1 MTQQVPDRTVFERAL
16 PREEMD
22 DITRALF
29 DAALGVQ
36 EHAHAPYSNYHVG
49 CSVLTSSGQIYV
61 GANIE
66 NAAYPQGLCAE
77 ATALAVMASHGERQA
92 QVVLT
97 VCDSEGLATSCGGCR
112 QKIRDSRRPR
122 RLFMPAAEM
131 VSGRR
136 TQWTV
141 YCQIRSVRSIFQPH
155 KSTERKILSHIDS
168 SFLLLRLV

>member
-61 GANIE
+61 GANRMRI
-66 NAAYPQGLCAE
+66 PTGSVAE

-92 QVVLT
+92 QVASRCVILRA
-97 VCDSEGLATSCGGCR
+97 LQRRGGCR
-112 QKIRDSRRPR
+112 QKIREFATSETIIHACSRNGLWATYTMDGLLPDSFGPEH
-122 RLFMPAAEM
+122 L
-131 VSGRR
+131 
-136 TQWTV
+136 
-141 YCQIRSVRSIFQPH
+141 
-155 KSTERKILSHIDS
+155 STA
-168 SFLLLRLV
+168 

>member
-1 MTQQVPDRTVFERAL
+1 MTPQVPNRTVFERAL

-22 DITRALF
+22 DTTRALF
-29 DAALGVQ
+29 DAALRVQ

-112 QKIRDSRRPR
+112 QKIREFATSETVIHACSRNGLWATYTMNGLLPDSFGPEH
-122 RLFMPAAEM
+122 LSPA
-131 VSGRR
+131 
-136 TQWTV
+136 
-141 YCQIRSVRSIFQPH
+141 
-155 KSTERKILSHIDS
+155 
-168 SFLLLRLV
+168 

>member
-29 DAALGVQ
+29 DAALDVQ

-61 GANIE
+61 GANVE

-112 QKIRDSRRPR
+112 QKIREFATSETIIHACSRNGLWATYTMDGLLPDSFGPEH
-122 RLFMPAAEM
+122 LSPA
-131 VSGRR
+131 
-136 TQWTV
+136 
-141 YCQIRSVRSIFQPH
+141 
-155 KSTERKILSHIDS
+155 
-168 SFLLLRLV
+168 

>member
-1 MTQQVPDRTVFERAL
+1 MTPQVPNRTVFERAL

-22 DITRALF
+22 DTTRALF
-29 DAALGVQ
+29 DAAIRVQ

-49 CSVLTSSGQIYV
+49 CSVLASSGQIYV

-112 QKIRDSRRPR
+112 QKIREFATSETVIHACSRNGLWATYTMNGLLPDSFGPEH
-122 RLFMPAAEM
+122 LSPA
-131 VSGRR
+131 
-136 TQWTV
+136 
-141 YCQIRSVRSIFQPH
+141 
-155 KSTERKILSHIDS
+155 
-168 SFLLLRLV
+168 

>member
-1 MTQQVPDRTVFERAL
+1 MTPQVPNRTVFDRAL

-22 DITRALF
+22 DTTRALF
-29 DAALGVQ
+29 DAALRVQ

-112 QKIRDSRRPR
+112 QKIREFATSETIIHACSRTGLWATYTMDGLLPDSFGPEH
-122 RLFMPAAEM
+122 LSPA
-131 VSGRR
+131 
-136 TQWTV
+136 
-141 YCQIRSVRSIFQPH
+141 
-155 KSTERKILSHIDS
+155 
-168 SFLLLRLV
+168 

>member
-1 MTQQVPDRTVFERAL
+1 MTPQVPNRTVFDRAL

-22 DITRALF
+22 DTTRALF
-29 DAALGVQ
+29 DAALRVQ

-49 CSVLTSSGQIYV
+49 CSVLTSSGQMYV

-112 QKIRDSRRPR
+112 QKIREFATSETIIHACSRTGLWATYTMDGLLPDSFGPEH
-122 RLFMPAAEM
+122 LSPA
-131 VSGRR
+131 
-136 TQWTV
+136 
-141 YCQIRSVRSIFQPH
+141 
-155 KSTERKILSHIDS
+155 
-168 SFLLLRLV
+168 

>member
-1 MTQQVPDRTVFERAL
+1 MTPEVPNRTVFERPL

-22 DITRALF
+22 DTTRALF
-29 DAALGVQ
+29 DAALRVQ

-112 QKIRDSRRPR
+112 QKIREFATSETIIHACSRNGLWATYTMDGLLPDSFGPEH
-122 RLFMPAAEM
+122 L
-131 VSGRR
+131 
-136 TQWTV
+136 
-141 YCQIRSVRSIFQPH
+141 
-155 KSTERKILSHIDS
+155 STP
-168 SFLLLRLV
+168 

>member
-49 CSVLTSSGQIYV
+49 CSVLTSSGQIYA

-77 ATALAVMASHGERQA
+77 ATALAVMASHGERQV

-112 QKIRDSRRPR
+112 QKIREFATSETIIHACSRNGLWATYTMDGLLPDSFGPEH
-122 RLFMPAAEM
+122 L
-131 VSGRR
+131 
-136 TQWTV
+136 
-141 YCQIRSVRSIFQPH
+141 
-155 KSTERKILSHIDS
+155 STA
-168 SFLLLRLV
+168 

>member
-1 MTQQVPDRTVFERAL
+1 MTPQVPNRTVFERAL

-22 DITRALF
+22 DTTRALF
-29 DAALGVQ
+29 DAALRVQ

-112 QKIRDSRRPR
+112 QKIREFATSETIIHACSRKGLWATYTMDGLLPDSFGPEH
-122 RLFMPAAEM
+122 LSPA
-131 VSGRR
+131 
-136 TQWTV
+136 
-141 YCQIRSVRSIFQPH
+141 
-155 KSTERKILSHIDS
+155 
-168 SFLLLRLV
+168 

>member
-1 MTQQVPDRTVFERAL
+1 MTPQVPNRTVFEQPL

-22 DITRALF
+22 DTTRALF
-29 DAALGVQ
+29 DAALRVQ

-112 QKIRDSRRPR
+112 QKIREFATSETIIHACSRNGLWATYTMDGLLPDSFGPEH
-122 RLFMPAAEM
+122 L
-131 VSGRR
+131 
-136 TQWTV
+136 
-141 YCQIRSVRSIFQPH
+141 
-155 KSTERKILSHIDS
+155 STA
-168 SFLLLRLV
+168 

>member
-1 MTQQVPDRTVFERAL
+1 MTPEVPNRTVFERPL

-22 DITRALF
+22 DTTRALF
-29 DAALGVQ
+29 DAALRVQ

-49 CSVLTSSGQIYV
+49 CSVLTSSGQSYV

-112 QKIRDSRRPR
+112 QKIREFATSETIIHACSRNGLWATYTMDGLLPDSFGPEH
-122 RLFMPAAEM
+122 L
-131 VSGRR
+131 
-136 TQWTV
+136 
-141 YCQIRSVRSIFQPH
+141 
-155 KSTERKILSHIDS
+155 STA
-168 SFLLLRLV
+168 

>member
-1 MTQQVPDRTVFERAL
+1 MTPQVPNRTVFERPL

-22 DITRALF
+22 DTTRALF
-29 DAALGVQ
+29 DAALRVQ

-49 CSVLTSSGQIYV
+49 CSVLTPSGQIYV

-112 QKIRDSRRPR
+112 QKIREFATSETIIHACSRNGLWATYSMDGLLPDSFGP
-122 RLFMPAAEM
+122 E
-131 VSGRR
+131 
-136 TQWTV
+136 
-141 YCQIRSVRSIFQPH
+141 H
-155 KSTERKILSHIDS
+155 LSPT
-168 SFLLLRLV
+168 

>member
-1 MTQQVPDRTVFERAL
+1 MTPQVPDRTVFERAL

-22 DITRALF
+22 DTTRALF

-112 QKIRDSRRPR
+112 QKIREFATSETIIHACSRNGLWATYTMDGLLPDSFGP
-122 RLFMPAAEM
+122 E
-131 VSGRR
+131 
-136 TQWTV
+136 
-141 YCQIRSVRSIFQPH
+141 H
-155 KSTERKILSHIDS
+155 LSATINP
-168 SFLLLRLV
+168 

>member
-1 MTQQVPDRTVFERAL
+1 MTPEVPNRTVFERPL

-22 DITRALF
+22 DTTRALF
-29 DAALGVQ
+29 DAALRVQ
-36 EHAHAPYSNYHVG
+36 EHAHAPYSNNHVG

-112 QKIRDSRRPR
+112 QKIREFATSETIIHACSRNGLWATYTMDGLLPDSFGPEH
-122 RLFMPAAEM
+122 L
-131 VSGRR
+131 
-136 TQWTV
+136 
-141 YCQIRSVRSIFQPH
+141 
-155 KSTERKILSHIDS
+155 STA
-168 SFLLLRLV
+168 

>member
-29 DAALGVQ
+29 DAARGVQ

-97 VCDSEGLATSCGGCR
+97 VCDSEGLATSCGECR
-112 QKIRDSRRPR
+112 QKIREFATSETIIHACSRNGLWATYTMDGLLPDSFGPEH
-122 RLFMPAAEM
+122 L
-131 VSGRR
+131 
-136 TQWTV
+136 
-141 YCQIRSVRSIFQPH
+141 
-155 KSTERKILSHIDS
+155 STA
-168 SFLLLRLV
+168 

>member
-77 ATALAVMASHGERQA
+77 GPALAVMASHNGEQQA
-92 QVVLT
+92 QSFT

-112 QKIRDSRRPR
+112 QKVRTATSETIIHAYCRNGLWATYTMDGLLPDSFGPEH
-122 RLFMPAAEM
+122 L
-131 VSGRR
+131 
-136 TQWTV
+136 
-141 YCQIRSVRSIFQPH
+141 
-155 KSTERKILSHIDS
+155 STA
-168 SFLLLRLV
+168 

>member
-1 MTQQVPDRTVFERAL
+1 MTEQVPDRTVFERAL

-49 CSVLTSSGQIYV
+49 CSVLTSSGQVYV

-112 QKIRDSRRPR
+112 QKIREFATSETLIHACSRNGLWATYTMDGLLPDSFGPEH
-122 RLFMPAAEM
+122 L
-131 VSGRR
+131 
-136 TQWTV
+136 
-141 YCQIRSVRSIFQPH
+141 
-155 KSTERKILSHIDS
+155 STT
-168 SFLLLRLV
+168 

>member
-1 MTQQVPDRTVFERAL
+1 MTPQVPNRTVFDRAL

-22 DITRALF
+22 DTTRALF
-29 DAALGVQ
+29 DAALRVQ

-112 QKIRDSRRPR
+112 QKIREFATSETIIHACSRNGLWATYTMDGLLPDSFGP
-122 RLFMPAAEM
+122 E
-131 VSGRR
+131 
-136 TQWTV
+136 
-141 YCQIRSVRSIFQPH
+141 H
-155 KSTERKILSHIDS
+155 LSPT
-168 SFLLLRLV
+168 

>member
-1 MTQQVPDRTVFERAL
+1 MSPQVPNRTVFERAL

-22 DITRALF
+22 DTTRALF
-29 DAALGVQ
+29 DAALRVQ

-112 QKIRDSRRPR
+112 QKIREFATSETIIHACSRNGLWATYTMDGLLPDSFGP
-122 RLFMPAAEM
+122 E
-131 VSGRR
+131 
-136 TQWTV
+136 
-141 YCQIRSVRSIFQPH
+141 H
-155 KSTERKILSHIDS
+155 LSPT
-168 SFLLLRLV
+168 

>member
-1 MTQQVPDRTVFERAL
+1 MTPQVPNRTVFERAL

-22 DITRALF
+22 DTTRALF
-29 DAALGVQ
+29 DAALRVQ

-112 QKIRDSRRPR
+112 QKIREFATSETIIHACSRNGLWATYTMDGLLPDSFGPEH
-122 RLFMPAAEM
+122 L
-131 VSGRR
+131 
-136 TQWTV
+136 
-141 YCQIRSVRSIFQPH
+141 
-155 KSTERKILSHIDS
+155 STA
-168 SFLLLRLV
+168 

>member
-1 MTQQVPDRTVFERAL
+1 MTPQVPNRTVFERAL

-22 DITRALF
+22 DTTRALF
-29 DAALGVQ
+29 DAALRVQ

-112 QKIRDSRRPR
+112 QKIREFATSETIIHACSRNGLWATYTMDGLLPDSFGPEH
-122 RLFMPAAEM
+122 LSPA
-131 VSGRR
+131 
-136 TQWTV
+136 
-141 YCQIRSVRSIFQPH
+141 
-155 KSTERKILSHIDS
+155 
-168 SFLLLRLV
+168 